1 MRAKWLIL
9 LKVQLTGLL
18 GINKAKHSDDAR
30 VKRRTAGGIAA
41 VCIVGFVILFYAALI
56 AVGFCLQGLGKNLP
70 AL

>member
-30 VKRRTAGGIAA
+30 VKRRTEEVRGDESLESVFLEVLESDAR
-41 VCIVGFVILFYAALI
+41 
-56 AVGFCLQGLGKNLP
+56 
-70 AL
+70 